1 MLFFAFV
8 LAGVLLYFTLR
19 GLNWFAFWATITNG
33 HYEFLLLTIPIA
45 TVNLFIRARRWG
57 ILVTSEKKVPFLSI
71 FWANM
76 VGYLGNTFLPARA
89 GEIIRSAYLG
99 KISGTGASFVFATA
113 MVERLL
119 DVIALVLIGSI
130 SVILQFQISSL
141 LAGAIKI
148 MAIAGAIGL
157 GIVIV
162 MPFQE
167 KLISKLIAQIPFPLK
182 LKQTITEQMARFL
195 VGMRSLHNV
204 RRLGSFIFLTAIIWL
219 IDGLGNMIGVHII
232 SQTLNLGQS
241 FILLAALGLSS
252 AIPSTPGYI
261 GVQQFVAVSVLV
273 PFGFSRPAALAY
285 ILIAQVVNYLVIS
298 FWGLIGLWQVNR
310 STLRNATT

>member
-1 MLFFAFV
+1 
-8 LAGVLLYFTLR
+8 
-19 GLNWFAFWATITNG
+19 
-33 HYEFLLLTIPIA
+33 
-45 TVNLFIRARRWG
+45 
-57 ILVTSEKKVPFLSI
+57 
-71 FWANM
+71 M

-99 KISGTGASFVFATA
+99 KISGTGTSFVFATA

-130 SVILQFQISSL
+130 SVLLQFQISSL

-167 KLISKLIAQIPFPLK
+167 KLISRLIAQIPLPPK
-182 LKQTITEQMARFL
+182 LRQTITEQVARFL

-204 RRLGSFIFLTAIIWL
+204 RRLGSFIFLTAVIWL
-219 IDGLGNMIGVHII
+219 IDGLGNMIGVRII
-232 SQTLNLGQS
+232 SQTSQPWAIIHSAGCPGPVERHPLHAGLYRSPAIRSRECSGTLWLFTSGCAGIYSYCSGDQLFCDQFLG
-241 FILLAALGLSS
+241 AD
-252 AIPSTPGYI
+252 
-261 GVQQFVAVSVLV
+261 
-273 PFGFSRPAALAY
+273 
-285 ILIAQVVNYLVIS
+285 
-298 FWGLIGLWQVNR
+298 R
-310 STLRNATT
+310 SMAGKPIQLRDKQLHN